1 MEKKRMIQTVMAVIL
16 LTILTVGAA
25 MGECRPLTGYPTI
38 DAWILAGCRN
48 EQQYYGNGYGNDGYG
63 YNSGY
68 GNGYGNDG
76 YGYNSGYSYQGG
88 GTTSR
93 GGSRHRVVITI
104 PVPSPPRWRR

>member
-68 GNGYGNDG
+68 
-76 YGYNSGYSYQGG
+76 SYQGG